1 MTTTLGAAESMSDD
15 VVITRELTASV
26 GEVPPE
32 QLRAFRRNAERDL
45 DLTHSRW
52 PRTRPVVGPFVAGD
66 AIRLRGLAARTV
78 LRRLNDENLPSDG
91 KQRSLQVLASLRS
104 AVVYW
109 LPGPTAHG
117 MTQTTIAT
125 DDFVDLRMPHNH
137 VLICFGSPFT
147 LDVAWR
153 GGEDEISV
161 GRRQHNINFDEAL
174 AGRPTPPD
182 QLPAFTRHPTID
194 LYRGNH
200 VELLGVLVTA
210 RDNGQPRDLL
220 LSLVRII
227 REDGT
232 ESITLA
238 EGRFNKARIAPLVR
252 RWMTVV
258 VWGQW
263 TSPTSDLLP
272 SDPRSKQFRRALRD
286 PATRPLEVSGQ
297 AGGVRI
303 LDAPRMHALA
313 ADPTPTTPPAGTHAS
328 PLPHWRRGH
337 VQRYRVGPRDNWTYE
352 QREKQRQL
360 VNWEGDL
367 TGPPPTVYRLPPPP

>member
-1 MTTTLGAAESMSDD
+1 MTTTLGAAESLADD

-26 GEVPPE
+26 GEVPSE
-32 QLRAFRRNAERDL
+32 QLRTFRRNAERDL
-45 DLTHSRW
+45 DLTHARW

-66 AIRLRGLAARTV
+66 AIRLRGLAARTI
-78 LRRLNDENLPSDG
+78 LRRLNDDNADPQH
-91 KQRSLQVLASLRS
+91 KQRSMQVLAVLRS

-109 LPGPTAHG
+109 LPGSTAHG
-117 MTQTTIAT
+117 MTQTAIAA
-125 DDFVDLRMPHNH
+125 DDLVELRMPHNH

-153 GGEDEISV
+153 GGEDEIS
-161 GRRQHNINFDEAL
+161 RRRSYDVSLEEAV
-174 AGRPTPPD
+174 AGHPTRPD
-182 QLPAFTRHPTID
+182 QLPAFTRHPTIA

-220 LSLVRII
+220 LSLVRIV

-232 ESITLA
+232 ESITLS
-238 EGRFNKARIAPLVR
+238 EGRFTTARIAPLVW

-258 VWGQW
+258 AWGQW
-263 TSPTSDLLP
+263 TSPARDLLP
-272 SDPRSKQFRRALRD
+272 SDPRSKQFRRAIRD
-286 PATRPLEVSGQ
+286 PATRTLEVSGQ
-297 AGGVRI
+297 AGGVRV

-313 ADPTPTTPPAGTHAS
+313 ADPTPNTAPVGTHAS

-337 VQRYRVGPRDNWTYE
+337 VQRYRIGPRDNWTYE

-367 TGPPPTVYRLPPPP
+367 TNPPPTVYRLPPPP